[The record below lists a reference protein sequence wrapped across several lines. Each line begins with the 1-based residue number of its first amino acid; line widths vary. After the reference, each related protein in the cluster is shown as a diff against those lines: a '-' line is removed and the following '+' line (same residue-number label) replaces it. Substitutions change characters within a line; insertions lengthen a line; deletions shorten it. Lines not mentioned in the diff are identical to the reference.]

1 MASNNRLARFLLQR
15 LKRQRKNHK
24 DMDEKE
30 KDLEEKVNAETEGA
44 TNTEATEA
52 QPAEEAEAATTEA
65 PAEEAPQAEEN
76 PLEKLEEKL
85 KEQEDKNL
93 RLRAEFENFR
103 KRTIKEKAELII
115 NGAEKTVQAMLPVV
129 DDMERALDNAQKSDD
144 VEALREGMDL
154 IYKKL
159 MKALEGLGVKPIDA
173 VGKDFDVDFHEAIA
187 MVPGMGDDKKGKVI
201 DCVQT
206 GYTINDKVIRH
217 AKVAVGQ

>member
-1 MASNNRLARFLLQR
+1 
-15 LKRQRKNHK
+15 
-24 DMDEKE
+24 MDEKE
-30 KDLEEKVNAETEGA
+30 KDLKEKVNAETEGA
-44 TNTEATEA
+44 TNTEETAA
-52 QPAEEAEAATTEA
+52 QPAEEAEATAEA

-76 PLEKLEEKL
+76 PLEALEEKL

-173 VGKDFDVDFHEAIA
+173 VGKEFDVDFHEAIA

-201 DCVQT
+201 DCVLT
-206 GYTINDKVIRH
+206 GYTLNDKVIRH

>member
-1 MASNNRLARFLLQR
+1 
-15 LKRQRKNHK
+15 
-24 DMDEKE
+24 MDEKE
-30 KDLEEKVNAETEGA
+30 KDLKEKVNAETEGA
-44 TNTEATEA
+44 TNTEETAA
-52 QPAEEAEAATTEA
+52 QPAEEAEATVEA

-76 PLEKLEEKL
+76 PLEALEEKL

-173 VGKDFDVDFHEAIA
+173 VGKEFDVDFHEAIA
-187 MVPGMGDDKKGKVI
+187 MVPGMGDENKGKVI

>member
-1 MASNNRLARFLLQR
+1 
-15 LKRQRKNHK
+15 
-24 DMDEKE
+24 MDEKE

-44 TNTEATEA
+44 TNTEETAA
-52 QPAEEAEAATTEA
+52 QPAEEAEATAEA

-76 PLEKLEEKL
+76 PLEALEEKL

-173 VGKDFDVDFHEAIA
+173 VGKEFDVDFHEAIA
-187 MVPGMGDDKKGKVI
+187 MVPGMGDENKGKVI

>member
-1 MASNNRLARFLLQR
+1 
-15 LKRQRKNHK
+15 
-24 DMDEKE
+24 MDEKE

-44 TNTEATEA
+44 TNTEETEA
-52 QPAEEAEAATTEA
+52 EAQAAEEAAAAT
-65 PAEEAPQAEEN
+65 AEEAPQAEEN
-76 PLEKLEEKL
+76 ALEALEEKL

-129 DDMERALDNAQKSDD
+129 DDMERALDNAQKRDD

>member
-1 MASNNRLARFLLQR
+1 
-15 LKRQRKNHK
+15 
-24 DMDEKE
+24 MDEKE

-52 QPAEEAEAATTEA
+52 QPAEEAEAATAEA
-65 PAEEAPQAEEN
+65 TAEEAPQAEEN

-173 VGKDFDVDFHEAIA
+173 VGKEFDVDFHEAIA

>member
-1 MASNNRLARFLLQR
+1 
-15 LKRQRKNHK
+15 
-24 DMDEKE
+24 MDEKE
-30 KDLEEKVNAETEGA
+30 KDLKEKVNAETEGA
-44 TNTEATEA
+44 TNTEETAA
-52 QPAEEAEAATTEA
+52 QPPEEAEATAEA
-65 PAEEAPQAEEN
+65 PAEEAPQGEEN
-76 PLEKLEEKL
+76 PLEALEEKL

-173 VGKDFDVDFHEAIA
+173 VGKEFDVDFHEAIA
-187 MVPGMGDDKKGKVI
+187 MVPGMGDENKGKVI

>member
-1 MASNNRLARFLLQR
+1 
-15 LKRQRKNHK
+15 
-24 DMDEKE
+24 MDEKE

-44 TNTEATEA
+44 TNTEETEA
-52 QPAEEAEAATTEA
+52 EAQAAEEAAAAT
-65 PAEEAPQAEEN
+65 AEEAPQAEEN

-144 VEALREGMDL
+144 VETLREGMDL

>member
-1 MASNNRLARFLLQR
+1 
-15 LKRQRKNHK
+15 
-24 DMDEKE
+24 MDEKE
-30 KDLEEKVNAETEGA
+30 KDLKEKVNAETEGA
-44 TNTEATEA
+44 TNTEETAA
-52 QPAEEAEAATTEA
+52 QPAEEAEATAEA
-65 PAEEAPQAEEN
+65 PAEEAPLAEEN
-76 PLEKLEEKL
+76 PLEALEEKL

-144 VEALREGMDL
+144 VKALREGMDL

-173 VGKDFDVDFHEAIA
+173 VGKEFDVDFHEAIA

>member
-1 MASNNRLARFLLQR
+1 
-15 LKRQRKNHK
+15 
-24 DMDEKE
+24 MDEKE
-30 KDLEEKVNAETEGA
+30 KDLKEKVNAETEGA
-44 TNTEATEA
+44 TNTEETAA
-52 QPAEEAEAATTEA
+52 HPAEEAEATAEA

-76 PLEKLEEKL
+76 PLEALEEKL

-173 VGKDFDVDFHEAIA
+173 VGKEFDVDFHEAIA

>member
-52 QPAEEAEAATTEA
+52 QAAEEAAAAT
-65 PAEEAPQAEEN
+65 AEEAPQAEEN
-76 PLEKLEEKL
+76 ALEALEEKL

-173 VGKDFDVDFHEAIA
+173 VGKEFDVDFHEAIA
-187 MVPGMGDDKKGKVI
+187 MVPGMGDENKGKVI

>member
-1 MASNNRLARFLLQR
+1 
-15 LKRQRKNHK
+15 
-24 DMDEKE
+24 MDEKE

-44 TNTEATEA
+44 TNTEETEA
-52 QPAEEAEAATTEA
+52 EAQAAEEAAAAT
-65 PAEEAPQAEEN
+65 AEEAPQAEEN
-76 PLEKLEEKL
+76 ALEKLEEKL

-173 VGKDFDVDFHEAIA
+173 VGKEFDVDFHEAIA

>member
-44 TNTEATEA
+44 TNTEETEA
-52 QPAEEAEAATTEA
+52 EAQAAEEAAAAT
-65 PAEEAPQAEEN
+65 AEEAPQAEEN
-76 PLEKLEEKL
+76 ALEALEEKL

-173 VGKDFDVDFHEAIA
+173 VGKEFDVDFHEAIA
-187 MVPGMGDDKKGKVI
+187 MVPGMGDENKGKVI

>member
-44 TNTEATEA
+44 TNTEETEA
-52 QPAEEAEAATTEA
+52 EAQAAEEAAAAT
-65 PAEEAPQAEEN
+65 AEEAPQAEEN
-76 PLEKLEEKL
+76 ALEALEEKL

-187 MVPGMGDDKKGKVI
+187 MVPGMGDENKGKVI

>member
-1 MASNNRLARFLLQR
+1 
-15 LKRQRKNHK
+15 
-24 DMDEKE
+24 MDEKE
-30 KDLEEKVNAETEGA
+30 KDLKEKVNAETEGA
-44 TNTEATEA
+44 TNTEETAA
-52 QPAEEAEAATTEA
+52 QPAEEAEATAEA

-76 PLEKLEEKL
+76 PLEILEEKL

-173 VGKDFDVDFHEAIA
+173 VGKEFDVDFHEAIA

>member
-1 MASNNRLARFLLQR
+1 
-15 LKRQRKNHK
+15 
-24 DMDEKE
+24 MDEKE
-30 KDLEEKVNAETEGA
+30 KDLKEKVNAETEGA
-44 TNTEATEA
+44 TNTEETAA
-52 QPAEEAEAATTEA
+52 QPAEEAEATAEA
-65 PAEEAPQAEEN
+65 PAEEAPLAEEN
-76 PLEKLEEKL
+76 PLEALEEKL

-173 VGKDFDVDFHEAIA
+173 VGKEFDVDFHEAIA
-187 MVPGMGDDKKGKVI
+187 MVPGMGDENKGKVI

>member
-1 MASNNRLARFLLQR
+1 
-15 LKRQRKNHK
+15 
-24 DMDEKE
+24 MDEKE
-30 KDLEEKVNAETEGA
+30 KDLKEKVNAETEGA
-44 TNTEATEA
+44 TNTEETAA
-52 QPAEEAEAATTEA
+52 HPAEEAEATAEA

-76 PLEKLEEKL
+76 PLEALEEKL

-173 VGKDFDVDFHEAIA
+173 VGKEFDVDFHEAIA
-187 MVPGMGDDKKGKVI
+187 MVPGMGDENKGKVI

>member
-1 MASNNRLARFLLQR
+1 MASNKRLARFLLQR

-30 KDLEEKVNAETEGA
+30 KDLKEKVNAETEGA
-44 TNTEATEA
+44 TNTEETAA
-52 QPAEEAEAATTEA
+52 QPAEEAEATAEA

-76 PLEKLEEKL
+76 PLEALEEKL

-187 MVPGMGDDKKGKVI
+187 MVPGQPDKMKGKVM
-201 DCVQT
+201 DCMT
-206 GYTINDKVIRH
+206 AGYTLNDKVIRY

>member
-1 MASNNRLARFLLQR
+1 
-15 LKRQRKNHK
+15 
-24 DMDEKE
+24 MDEKE
-30 KDLEEKVNAETEGA
+30 KDLKEKVNAETEGA
-44 TNTEATEA
+44 TNTEETAA
-52 QPAEEAEAATTEA
+52 QPAEEAEATAEA
-65 PAEEAPQAEEN
+65 PAEEAPLAEEN
-76 PLEKLEEKL
+76 PLEALEEKL

-173 VGKDFDVDFHEAIA
+173 VGKEFDVDFHEAIA
-187 MVPGMGDDKKGKVI
+187 MVPGMGDENKGKVI
-201 DCVQT
+201 D
-206 GYTINDKVIRH
+206 
-217 AKVAVGQ
+217 

>member
-1 MASNNRLARFLLQR
+1 
-15 LKRQRKNHK
+15 
-24 DMDEKE
+24 MDEKE
-30 KDLEEKVNAETEGA
+30 KDLKEKVNAETEGA
-44 TNTEATEA
+44 TNTEETEA
-52 QPAEEAEAATTEA
+52 EAQAAEEAAAAT
-65 PAEEAPQAEEN
+65 AEEAPQAEEN
-76 PLEKLEEKL
+76 ALEALEEKL

-173 VGKDFDVDFHEAIA
+173 VGKEFDVDFHEAIA

>member
-30 KDLEEKVNAETEGA
+30 KDLKEKVNAETEGA
-44 TNTEATEA
+44 TNTEETAA
-52 QPAEEAEAATTEA
+52 QPAEEAEATAEA

-76 PLEKLEEKL
+76 PLEALEEKL

-173 VGKDFDVDFHEAIA
+173 VGKEFDVDFHEAIA
-187 MVPGMGDDKKGKVI
+187 MVPGMGDENKGKVI

>member
-1 MASNNRLARFLLQR
+1 
-15 LKRQRKNHK
+15 
-24 DMDEKE
+24 MDEKE
-30 KDLEEKVNAETEGA
+30 KDLKEKVNAETEGA
-44 TNTEATEA
+44 TNTEETEA
-52 QPAEEAEAATTEA
+52 EAQAAEEAAAAT
-65 PAEEAPQAEEN
+65 AEEAPQAEEN
-76 PLEKLEEKL
+76 PLEALEEKL

-173 VGKDFDVDFHEAIA
+173 VGKEFDVDFHEAIA
-187 MVPGMGDDKKGKVI
+187 MVPGMGDENKGKVI

>member
-1 MASNNRLARFLLQR
+1 
-15 LKRQRKNHK
+15 
-24 DMDEKE
+24 MDEKE

-52 QPAEEAEAATTEA
+52 QPAEEAAAAT
-65 PAEEAPQAEEN
+65 AEEAPQAEEN
-76 PLEKLEEKL
+76 ALEALEEKL

>member
-52 QPAEEAEAATTEA
+52 QPAEEAAAAT
-65 PAEEAPQAEEN
+65 AEEAPQAEEN
-76 PLEKLEEKL
+76 ALEALEEKL

>member
-1 MASNNRLARFLLQR
+1 
-15 LKRQRKNHK
+15 
-24 DMDEKE
+24 MDEKE
-30 KDLEEKVNAETEGA
+30 KDLKEKVNAETEGA
-44 TNTEATEA
+44 TNTEETAA
-52 QPAEEAEAATTEA
+52 QPAEEAEATAEA

-76 PLEKLEEKL
+76 PLEALEEKL

-173 VGKDFDVDFHEAIA
+173 VGKEFDVDFHEAIA
-187 MVPGMGDDKKGKVI
+187 MVPGMGDENKGKVI
-201 DCVQT
+201 
-206 GYTINDKVIRH
+206 
-217 AKVAVGQ
+217 VALLPDSGDRYYSTPLFTD

>member
-1 MASNNRLARFLLQR
+1 
-15 LKRQRKNHK
+15 
-24 DMDEKE
+24 MDEKE
-30 KDLEEKVNAETEGA
+30 KDLKEKVNAETEGA
-44 TNTEATEA
+44 TNTEETAA
-52 QPAEEAEAATTEA
+52 QPAEEAEATAEA
-65 PAEEAPQAEEN
+65 PAEEAPQGEEN
-76 PLEKLEEKL
+76 PLEALEEKL

-173 VGKDFDVDFHEAIA
+173 VGKEFDVDFHEAIA
-187 MVPGMGDDKKGKVI
+187 MVPGMGDENKGKVI

>member
-44 TNTEATEA
+44 TNTEETAA
-52 QPAEEAEAATTEA
+52 QPAEEAEATAEA
-65 PAEEAPQAEEN
+65 PAEEAPLAEEN
-76 PLEKLEEKL
+76 PLEALEEKL

-173 VGKDFDVDFHEAIA
+173 VGKEFDVDFHEAIA

>member
-1 MASNNRLARFLLQR
+1 
-15 LKRQRKNHK
+15 
-24 DMDEKE
+24 MDEKE

-52 QPAEEAEAATTEA
+52 QPAEEAEAATAEA
-65 PAEEAPQAEEN
+65 TAEEAPQAEEN

-173 VGKDFDVDFHEAIA
+173 VGKEFDVDFHEAIA
-187 MVPGMGDDKKGKVI
+187 MVPGMGDENKGKVI

>member
-1 MASNNRLARFLLQR
+1 
-15 LKRQRKNHK
+15 
-24 DMDEKE
+24 MDEKE

-44 TNTEATEA
+44 TNTEETEA
-52 QPAEEAEAATTEA
+52 EAQAAEEAAAAT
-65 PAEEAPQAEEN
+65 AEEAPQAEEN
-76 PLEKLEEKL
+76 ALEALEEKL

-159 MKALEGLGVKPIDA
+159 MKAPEGLGVKPIDA

>member
-1 MASNNRLARFLLQR
+1 
-15 LKRQRKNHK
+15 
-24 DMDEKE
+24 MDEKE
-30 KDLEEKVNAETEGA
+30 KDLKEKVNAETEGA
-44 TNTEATEA
+44 TNTEETAA
-52 QPAEEAEAATTEA
+52 QPAEEAEATAEA

-76 PLEKLEEKL
+76 PLEALEEKL

-173 VGKDFDVDFHEAIA
+173 VGKEFDVDFHEAIA
-187 MVPGMGDDKKGKVI
+187 MVPGMGDENKGKVI